1 MLEAIIW
8 GIGQASVMIESILDK
23 EEVNIIGYVDND
35 PKKWGHYKNGLLIYD
50 PSKLNKLTYD
60 IILIASSFH
69 QQIIDQIKHLEISN
83 QKVINVQ
90 KMVEDSL
97 EQQSQ
102 LASYKYYLNKLKRD
116 LDLGINAT
124 DLDTLI
130 TGLSY
135 AECGIISENIS
146 KKTLNLANA
155 GQDLFYDY
163 LLLKTILEKSDNH
176 IQNVVIGLSYY
187 SFEYDLS
194 LSKVHG
200 LRCKY
205 IYEPVLK
212 ESHNLYS
219 VLSEVE
225 SEKIYEGKKKF
236 FQKFESKIFK
246 SEESLT
252 EIIKNNNLSF
262 KVPTY
267 ERFDGYTLEEKNK
280 NGKFLA
286 ELDSKKNYPLTVK
299 ENREIFSD
307 LLKLLEEKQVNIL
320 LVIFPVSKYYKLFF
334 DDKLKEQFYYI
345 LNKFLNDYRVT
356 LIDLYNT
363 ELFEDMHFSN
373 SSHLN
378 YYGAVKVT
386 DIINSFLK

>member
-69 QQIIDQIKHLEISN
+69 QQIMQQIKHLEISN

-163 LLLKTILEKSDNH
+163 LLLKTILEQSDNH

-267 ERFDGYTLEEKNK
+267 ERFDRYTLEEKNK

-345 LNKFLNDYRVT
+345 LNNFLNDYRVT

>member
-69 QQIIDQIKHLEISN
+69 QQIMQQIKHLEISN

-124 DLDTLI
+124 DLNTLI

-219 VLSEVE
+219 VLSEEE
-225 SEKIYEGKKKF
+225 SEKIYERKKKF

-299 ENREIFSD
+299 ENREIFSN
-307 LLKLLEEKQVNIL
+307 LLKLLEEKQVNVL